1 MKRVLVAEDDEL
13 NKIVISEMLS
23 MLDPELEVT
32 VVNDG
37 VEAFEKLQQENFD
50 LLLTDIDMPNMDGR
64 TLLKK
69 IKNVLKKDIP
79 VVSVTAFAVTGDRE
93 RLLMDGFDDY
103 ISKPLDMEELE
114 RVLKKFLP

>member
-23 MLDPELEVT
+23 MLSPELEVV

-69 IKNVLKKDIP
+69 VKDSLKKNIP
-79 VVSVTAFAVTGDRE
+79 IVSVTAFAVTGDRE
-93 RLLMDGFDDY
+93 RLLMEGFDDY
-103 ISKPLDMEELE
+103 ISKPLNMEELN
-114 RVLKKFLP
+114 RVLKRFLS